1 MKAPSHVTIVKILVG
16 TILLLCLL
24 VYSLSFIR
32 EEMEKVTLSDVEYD
46 LKLDSLLSL
55 VQEKDERTLDILY
68 SFNEID
74 ESRKLLQEISY
85 YVAGQDFTVTQQRV
99 QHRIIEKRD
108 SVVKPAPKKRFFR
121 RLAEAFSPSKDT
133 EVLLNRSVEF
143 ITDTIIGEQPPGET
157 DSVQHTMKVVSL
169 NNQKKQK
176 AIERNNRK
184 LRKINEQLYARIDS
198 IIQSTEQQMQLNA
211 LREVEYQQ
219 DVRRKAIDKL
229 GVIAVSAVVFSVIL
243 LFLIL
248 IDLIR
253 ISRYRRK
260 LEKAKEDA
268 EELLRVRE
276 RLIMTITHDFKAPLS
291 SIIGYADLL
300 ARLIGDERQKFYMS
314 NIRSSSEHLLKLVN
328 DLLDFHRLELNK
340 LEVNDV
346 IFNPHDLFEEIKT
359 SFEPLATAKGLGLN
373 YEISLDL
380 DRNIVSDPLRI
391 RQIVSNLLSNAIKF
405 TIQGNVSLKVY
416 SDGGKLGIVVSD
428 TGKGMAAK
436 DRDRIFQEFIRLPDA
451 QGEEG
456 SGLGLSIVHK
466 LITLLEGNIQV
477 DSIEGKGSTFTV
489 FLPIR
494 FAEETMKEEAS
505 LSEENMPSIAKG
517 LKILLI
523 DDDKIQL
530 TLTAAMLEQKNIS
543 VTCCEQL
550 EELIE
555 HLREETFDVL
565 LTDVQMPA
573 ISGFDLLKLL
583 RASSVPQMKS
593 IPVIAVTARSDMD
606 REYFLKHGFT
616 DCLHKPFSVKELY
629 QVLENISLSPV
640 NTNIEFFEDDEE
652 EKEAPS
658 GLNISAL
665 TSFSEDDEEASRAIV
680 ETFVAETEK
689 DLLLLQEALEK
700 EDAKDISRIAHKL
713 IPLFTL
719 INATEVRPVL
729 AWLESQ
735 KEVDFSDEMKEQTE
749 KVIKEIKMVMDHI
762 RQTLS

>member
-55 VQEKDERTLDILY
+55 VQEKDEHTLDILY

-108 SVVKPAPKKRFFR
+108 SVVKPAPKKKFFR

-143 ITDTIIGEQPPGET
+143 ITDTIIGEQPVTES
-157 DSVQHTMKVVSL
+157 DSVQQTMKVVSL

-176 AIERNNRK
+176 AIERNNKK
-184 LRKINEQLYARIDS
+184 LRKINEQLYTRIDS

-229 GVIAVSAVVFSVIL
+229 GVIAVTAVVFSVIL

-253 ISRYRRK
+253 IGRYRRK

-300 ARLIGDERQKFYMS
+300 ARLIGDERQKFYMG
-314 NIRSSSEHLLKLVN
+314 NIKSSSEHLLKLVN

-346 IFNPHDLFEEIKT
+346 IFNPHHLFEEIKT

-405 TIQGNVSLKVY
+405 TIQGTVSLKVY
-416 SDGGKLGIVVSD
+416 SDGGKLCIVVSD

-436 DRDRIFQEFIRLPDA
+436 DRERIFQEFIRLPDA

-466 LITLLEGNIQV
+466 LIALLGGNIQV
-477 DSIEGKGSTFTV
+477 DSVEGEGSIFTV
-489 FLPIR
+489 FLPAR
-494 FAEETMKEEAS
+494 FAEGAS
-505 LSEENMPSIAKG
+505 IQEENNSSDESTPSVSKDI
-517 LKILLI
+517 KILLI

-555 HLREETFDVL
+555 HLRDETFDVL

-629 QVLENISLSPV
+629 QVLENISMAPPV
-640 NTNIEFFEDDEE
+640 NVDIDFYD
-652 EKEAPS
+652 EKEAPT

-665 TSFSEDDEEASRAIV
+665 TSFSEDDEEASRVII
-680 ETFVAETEK
+680 ETFIAETEK
-689 DLLLLQEALEK
+689 DLLLLREALEK
-700 EDAKDISRIAHKL
+700 EDAKHISRIAHKL

-719 INATEVRPVL
+719 INATEVRPLL
-729 AWLESQ
+729 AWLEAQ
-735 KEVDFSDEMKEQTE
+735 REVEFSIEMKEETE
-749 KVIKEIKMVMDHI
+749 KVIKEIKIVIDHI

>member
-229 GVIAVSAVVFSVIL
+229 GVIAVSAVIFSVIL

-253 ISRYRRK
+253 ISRYRRR
-260 LEKAKEDA
+260 LEKAKENA

-346 IFNPHDLFEEIKT
+346 IFNPHHLFEEIKT

-494 FAEETMKEEAS
+494 FAEETTKEEAS

-517 LKILLI
+517 IKILLI

-719 INATEVRPVL
+719 INATGVRPVL

>member
-229 GVIAVSAVVFSVIL
+229 GVIAVSAVIFSVIL

-253 ISRYRRK
+253 ISRYRRR
-260 LEKAKEDA
+260 LEKAKENA

-346 IFNPHDLFEEIKT
+346 IFNPHHLFEEIKT

-494 FAEETMKEEAS
+494 FAEETTKEEAS

-517 LKILLI
+517 IKILLI